1 MKLINKL
8 TNKQIDKQNKTEF
21 IFNQFKCRKA
31 AKFLMKLLYCVGGE
45 VQQANLVLSTELMM

>member
-8 TNKQIDKQNKTEF
+8 TNKEIDKQNKTEF

-45 VQQANLVLSTELMM
+45 V